1 MLHLKYY
8 IRYDLI
14 LCIMQILQLLILL
27 LFKTPRPDFYL
38 VQNPPSIPTLFL
50 VWFVSRIQRA
60 KFFIDWH
67 NFGYNKRFLFY
78 IDIQLWDYH
87 YDLII
92 LVFIFIILLFVV
104 VKIAMWIER
113 FFGQRSDGNLCV
125 TQAMQVFHFLY
136 LNKVQ
141 KWLKENWHIESSV
154 LYDRAPSSFHRCSL
168 QEKHALFSR
177 ILPELHLSVLK
188 FLISHIAYYIYKRA
202 Q

>member
-1 MLHLKYY
+1 M
-8 IRYDLI
+8 
-14 LCIMQILQLLILL
+14 
-27 LFKTPRPDFYL
+27 

-125 TQAMQVFHFLY
+125 TQAMQVLHFLY
-136 LNKVQ
+136 LYKV
-141 KWLKENWHIESSV
+141 
-154 LYDRAPSSFHRCSL
+154 
-168 QEKHALFSR
+168 
-177 ILPELHLSVLK
+177 
-188 FLISHIAYYIYKRA
+188 
-202 Q
+202 